1 MTRILILLMSSV
13 FLVGCFEKDQRLD
26 CVDQFLREDNGVPMY
41 LNMMLGFVRAER
53 DQALDEY
60 LSYLDNCWSLLEQE
74 GIKIEEGEYDLP
86 ELPWKKPRRV
96 P

>member
-60 LSYLDNCWSLLEQE
+60 LSYLDNC
-74 GIKIEEGEYDLP
+74 
-86 ELPWKKPRRV
+86 
-96 P
+96 